1 MKAGLQRVVFSP
13 QYPCG
18 CADSWRK
25 VIWLIVVVA
34 LCLCATMGLSE
45 AAPIVLVGPA
55 GDAELDSCAYYSPT
69 VFEWQTSEVFSR
81 MELQL
86 FVAGATKAVRVKIP
100 DPGQSSVAVTSS
112 VWKKVMKL
120 TGAPGGVCQ
129 WKIVGT
135 RADKSIEQSESR
147 AIVIVAPRPVENPA
161 ISSTD
166 WMPPTVSWDRNCC
179 ASFCV
184 WFGADANF
192 VQGRGFKFKALAT
205 GSPTEQCVWNLTE
218 KDWAS
223 VRALVGNQSGQ
234 TLYWRIEAWD
244 AFKRR
249 SVTTT
254 MSFPLDFATDNLPAS
269 KLLDVP
275 MRVSVPG
282 FCYLESFAQQIAHVD
297 NTISVEEV
305 FACSGMGAAVQFS
318 SWSRGFN
325 CFPGR
330 DWTLPVHVRA
340 IRNLGAHYVVGHDV
354 NGNAGG
360 AEEDAVAEFT
370 FSGAAAALQY
380 LKALLHT
387 ERCVQVHVDL
397 AYLPSFPGGGAPIQ
411 PGTGSHFLPVTGYD
425 ADHIYV
431 NGTILSWDE
440 PDLHKNVA
448 LPVNE
453 FLLAWQKAGDMPGGL
468 DGPVGPYWMLVLV
481 ETDASQ
487 LTRTPLA
494 EILQM
499 QKDFSDGNV
508 SVIQGNLDSDF
519 SQTSWGQFYT
529 IKRVFADF
537 LDAQGYTAAAGA
549 YRDLADAWWVCGELS
564 VTEQRTR
571 LGTIIA
577 PAEAQARTLY

>member
-1 MKAGLQRVVFSP
+1 MKPEPQWVVFHP

-18 CADSWRK
+18 CPVSLRG
-25 VIWLIVVVA
+25 VIWLIVIVV

-55 GDAELDSCAYYSPT
+55 DGAELDACVYYSPT
-69 VFEWQTSEVFSR
+69 LFEWQTSDVFSR

-86 FVAGATKAVRVKIP
+86 SVAGATKAVRVKIP

-112 VWKKVMKL
+112 VWKKAMKL
-120 TGAPGGVCQ
+120 IGASGGACQ
-129 WKIVGT
+129 WKVVGT
-135 RADKSIEQSESR
+135 RADKSIEESGSR
-147 AIVIVAPRPVENPA
+147 TIVIAEPQPVENPA

-166 WMPPTVSWDRNCC
+166 WMPPTVTWDRKCC

-184 WFGADANF
+184 WFGADENF
-192 VQGRGFKFKALAT
+192 AQARGFKFKALAT
-205 GSPTEQCVWNLTE
+205 ASPSEECVWNLTE
-218 KDWAS
+218 KDWAT
-223 VRALVGNQSGQ
+223 VRALVDNQSGR
-234 TLYWRIEAWD
+234 TIYWRVEAWD

-249 SVTTT
+249 SLTPT
-254 MSFPLDFATDNLPAS
+254 MSFPLDFSTANLPAS

-275 MRVSVPG
+275 MRVAVPG

-305 FACSGMGAAVQFS
+305 FACSGMGAAVQYS

-340 IRNLGAHYVVGHDV
+340 IQNLGAHYVVGYDV

-360 AEEDAVAEFT
+360 TEEDAVAEFT
-370 FSGAAAALQY
+370 FSGASAALQY

-387 ERCVQVHVDL
+387 ERCVQVHIDL
-397 AYLPSFPGGGAPIQ
+397 AYLPSFPGGGTMP
-411 PGTGSHFLPVTGYD
+411 PGTGSHLLPVTGYD

-440 PDLHKNVA
+440 PDLYKNVA

-468 DGPVGPYWMLVLV
+468 GGPVGPYWMLVLV

-499 QKDFSDGNV
+499 QKDFSAGNV
-508 SVIQGNLDSDF
+508 SVIQDNLDSDF
-519 SQTSWGQFYT
+519 SHTSWGQFYT

-537 LDAQGYTAAAGA
+537 LDAHGYSAAAGA
-549 YRDLADAWWVCGELS
+549 YRDLANAWWACGGLS
-564 VTEQRTR
+564 ATEQRTR

-577 PAEAQARTLY
+577 PAEAEARTLY